1 MPRFGPSSGVF
12 LIVALA
18 AIGLLFVWI
27 PPQLVAQYEQVK
39 QLGPIATYVYFG
51 IVGTGAAIL
60 LGIAGTVTWRL
71 WRSTRNKAASRQ
83 RQAKNPS
90 ELTADEKRRAVAENL
105 AAVDDLQADPA
116 VRDDVRRELESLVA
130 KVEEKQTAQTLEIVA
145 FGTISSGKSSLLN
158 ALAGRDVFQTDPR
171 GGRKS
176 HGQVMTRCDLL
187 IRRAWAR
194 LKGLSVSRP
203 LPRRHAMRTWC

>member
-39 QLGPIATYVYFG
+39 QLGPMATYVYFG
-51 IVGTGAAIL
+51 LVRTGPAIL
-60 LGIAGTVTWRL
+60 LGVTGTVAWQL

-105 AAVDDLQADPA
+105 AAVDDLQADP
-116 VRDDVRRELESLVA
+116 
-130 KVEEKQTAQTLEIVA
+130 
-145 FGTISSGKSSLLN
+145 
-158 ALAGRDVFQTDPR
+158 
-171 GGRKS
+171 
-176 HGQVMTRCDLL
+176 
-187 IRRAWAR
+187 
-194 LKGLSVSRP
+194 
-203 LPRRHAMRTWC
+203 